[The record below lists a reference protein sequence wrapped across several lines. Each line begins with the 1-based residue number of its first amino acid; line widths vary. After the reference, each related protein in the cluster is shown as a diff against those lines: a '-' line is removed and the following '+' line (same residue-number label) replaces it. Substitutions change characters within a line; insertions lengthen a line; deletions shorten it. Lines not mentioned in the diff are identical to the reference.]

1 MDGYTVLES
10 KAARAAGSLSVP
22 PVPFTR
28 SFVMTRKTFGL
39 GVVLTVLT
47 CVLVVL
53 SFKPFAE
60 VQAQAPAAAGYSI
73 VDTDGTSLVVVDNST
88 HTLYF
93 YTVEPGKEVGD
104 DLHLRGSLDLKEVGK
119 PVITPKKAK

>member
-1 MDGYTVLES
+1 
-10 KAARAAGSLSVP
+10 
-22 PVPFTR
+22 
-28 SFVMTRKTFGL
+28 MTRKTFGL
-39 GVVLTVLT
+39 GVILTVLIT

-53 SFKPFAE
+53 SFKPSAE
-60 VQAQAPAAAGYSI
+60 VQAQAPAAGAYSV
-73 VDTDGTSLVVVDNST
+73 VDTDGTNLLVVDNST